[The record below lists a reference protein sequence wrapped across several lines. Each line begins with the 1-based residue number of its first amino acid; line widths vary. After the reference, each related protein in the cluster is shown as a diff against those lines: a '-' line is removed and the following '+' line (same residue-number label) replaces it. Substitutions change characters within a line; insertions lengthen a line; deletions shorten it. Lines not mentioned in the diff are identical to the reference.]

1 MSVYC
6 EGYLENGFGG
16 GWGVGQLNVF
26 FSVYKATD
34 YFLDIWV
41 VNHGVNVWFGL
52 LGVLYKSLLKLF
64 KLIGFGLGEETK
76 I

>member
-1 MSVYC
+1 M
-6 EGYLENGFGG
+6 GG
-16 GWGVGQLNVF
+16 GAAKCFLFCIQGNGLF
-26 FSVYKATD
+26 F
-34 YFLDIWV
+34 LGIWV
-41 VNHGVNVWFGL
+41 VNNGVNVWFGL